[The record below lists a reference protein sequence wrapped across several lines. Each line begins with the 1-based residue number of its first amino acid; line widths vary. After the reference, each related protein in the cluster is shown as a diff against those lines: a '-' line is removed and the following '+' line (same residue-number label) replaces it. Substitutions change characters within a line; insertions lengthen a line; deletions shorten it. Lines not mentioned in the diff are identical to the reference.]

1 MAIPL
6 IINRRYRPGLAKF
19 RDLEAGS
26 AQEILTALRS
36 VPSTVNAHSLS
47 LAVADNVDTVA
58 ASDVEEMVTALLHL
72 HSVRD
77 VRESPVADLAES
89 VALGLE
95 RDPLNGD
102 TETPP
107 EDNEVFR
114 ERLTDAL
121 SVNQLRIIARAAGL
135 RFENEHSLTGTRVV
149 TDIRPVFEQE
159 NPHEPPAG
167 AMVVHTLKINYIAS
181 GEENSFFVSLDAED
195 IRELTEQLQRA
206 NSKTESLQAVLKAA
220 DVHYVDSD

>member
-1 MAIPL
+1 
-6 IINRRYRPGLAKF
+6 
-19 RDLEAGS
+19 
-26 AQEILTALRS
+26 LTALRS